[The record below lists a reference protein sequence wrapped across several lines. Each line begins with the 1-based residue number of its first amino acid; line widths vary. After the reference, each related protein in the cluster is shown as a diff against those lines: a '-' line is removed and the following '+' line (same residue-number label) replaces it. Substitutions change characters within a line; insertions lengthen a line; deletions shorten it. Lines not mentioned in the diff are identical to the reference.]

1 MSGKPSKTPSKSKQT
16 NRVRIFDTTLR
27 DGEQSPGCSMD
38 HFQKIEIARQLEK
51 LGVDIIEAGFPIA
64 SNEEFESVK
73 EVAKAVTK
81 VTVAGLSRSAR
92 GDIDRCWEAV
102 RHAKR
107 PRIHTFIA
115 ASDIHLKHKLRMTRA
130 ELLKEVAASV
140 RHARSLCD
148 DVEWSAEDATR
159 ADWDFLAEAARIAI
173 AEGATTVNLP
183 DTVGYIVPSEFKRF
197 WEHIFEK
204 IPAYDEVI
212 FSAHCHN
219 DLGLAVA
226 NSIVAVEC
234 GVRQVECT
242 INGIGE
248 RAGNASLEEFVM
260 ALKTRGDVLDFKTG
274 IKTKEIYP
282 TSRLLTAMTGVK
294 VQPNKAIVGKNAFA
308 HEAGIHQHGVISKA
322 ITYEIMT
329 PQSVGR
335 PSNTLVL
342 GKHSGRAGLRKRYE
356 QLGFK
361 MDRDEISAIY
371 LRFIDLADKKK
382 EVYDEDLI
390 MLLQARR
397 ASEGD
402 TYFQIEHL
410 QVTTSTGTEPASQ
423 ATITLKEGATART
436 ETGDGNGPVEAAIN
450 AINKIVG
457 VNGSLQD
464 FSVQAVTRGRDAMA
478 EVNLVVEFSDGVQVA
493 GHSASID
500 TVEAGARAY
509 VSAVNKYMLSQRLKN
524 GDLAKVKKAAK
535 KAAGKSVKRKTSRK
549 PKKS

>member
-1 MSGKPSKTPSKSKQT
+1 MPRKSAAGSRPASKTQPKPKT
-16 NRVRIFDTTLR
+16 NAPARNRVRIFDTTLR

-38 HFQKIEIARQLEK
+38 RHQKVQLALQLEK

-64 SNEEFESVK
+64 SNDEFESVR
-73 EVAKAVTK
+73 EVAKALKKPVI
-81 VTVAGLSRSAR
+81 AGLSRSAR

-102 RHAKR
+102 RHARR

-115 ASDIHLKHKLRMTRA
+115 TSDIHLKHKLKMTRTA
-130 ELLKEVAASV
+130 LLKEIAQSV
-140 RHARSLCD
+140 RHARKLCA

-159 ADWDFLAEAARIAI
+159 TDWDFLVECVNVAI

-183 DTVGYIVPSEFKRF
+183 DTVGYIVPTEFRRF
-197 WEHIFEK
+197 WEHVFEK
-204 IPAYDEVI
+204 VPDYEGMI

-226 NSIVAVEC
+226 NSLVAVEC

-260 ALKTRGDVLDFKTG
+260 ALKTRPDELNFRIG
-274 IKTKEIYP
+274 IRTREIYP
-282 TSRLLTAMTGVK
+282 ASRLLTTMTGVP

-329 PQSVGR
+329 PKSVGR

-356 QLGFK
+356 QLGYK
-361 MDRDEISAIY
+361 MNRDEITGIY
-371 LRFIDLADKKK
+371 PRFIDLADKKK

-390 MLLQARR
+390 ALLQERR
-397 ASEGD
+397 AGEGER
-402 TYFQIEHL
+402 YYELVSL
-410 QVTTSTGTEPASQ
+410 QVTTSTETQPPAQ
-423 ATITLKEGATART
+423 ATVRLREGEKERT
-436 ETGDGNGPVEAAIN
+436 EAGKGNGPVDAAID
-450 AINKIVG
+450 AISRITGIK
-457 VNGSLQD
+457 SRLAD
-464 FSVQAVTRGRDAMA
+464 FSVQAVSRGRDALA
-478 EVNLVVEFSDGVQVA
+478 EVTVMIEFEEGVQMA
-493 GHSASID
+493 GHNASPD

-509 VSAVNKYMLSQRLKN
+509 LAAVNKYKLSQNL
-524 GDLAKVKKAAK
+524 KKAAPGGRK
-535 KAAGKSVKRKTSRK
+535 NKAAPPLKGI
-549 PKKS
+549 